1 MLALGLDIGTSK
13 ICAIV
18 IDAKNG
24 IVKDEFSSSNDTFID
39 VNNNYN
45 RIQDPK
51 SICEKAY
58 SLVNEAI
65 NKHPDICCIGVT
77 GQMHGIVYLDNNNNF
92 LSDLYIWQ
100 DQSGEQIY
108 KTTGTTYSKHLSSI
122 TGYPMATGYG
132 LTTMY
137 YHFINNLIPKDTACI
152 ATIHGYVANMLAGCR
167 SITLHSSDCASL
179 GLFDIKNGVFDRSA
193 VEKAGMDMHLL
204 PDVILSPQ
212 ILGKYKGLIPVC
224 VAIGDNQAALIGS
237 GCDNDILINIGTG
250 SQISMKT
257 FINECNIPG
266 IEIRPLTKGGGIF
279 VGAALCGGR
288 AFALLRD
295 FFAEVF
301 KMSGMEPPKK
311 LYDDMLEA
319 VNNIPEDI
327 NELIISTQF
336 AGTRYD
342 PSQKGNVKNLGSE
355 NFTPAQFVLGTLKG
369 ISKELYDM
377 YISMVSLDN
386 TARSRLIGSGNGIR
400 KNPLQKKILEDMFD
414 MKLYIPKN
422 HEEASFGAAL
432 YALLAS
438 GEYSDLSSAQRLVK
452 YEDNQ

>member
-1 MLALGLDIGTSK
+1 
-13 ICAIV
+13 
-18 IDAKNG
+18 
-24 IVKDEFSSSNDTFID
+24 
-39 VNNNYN
+39 
-45 RIQDPK
+45 
-51 SICEKAY
+51 
-58 SLVNEAI
+58 
-65 NKHPDICCIGVT
+65 
-77 GQMHGIVYLDNNNNF
+77 MHGIVYLDHNNDF

-108 KTTGTTYSKHLSSI
+108 DANGTTYAKHLSSI
-122 TGYPMATGYG
+122 TGYAMATGYG

-137 YHFINNLIPKDTACI
+137 YHLINGLIPKDTACI
-152 ATIHGYVANMLAGCR
+152 TTIHGYVANMLAGCR

-179 GLFDIKNGVFDRSA
+179 GLFDIKNGRFDMTA
-193 VEKAGMDMHLL
+193 VKKAGMDTHLL
-204 PDVILSPQ
+204 PDVTSSAQ
-212 ILGKYKGLIPVC
+212 ILGKYKGHIPVC
-224 VAIGDNQAALIGS
+224 VAIGDNQAAFIGS
-237 GCDNDILINIGTG
+237 GCDNDIIINIGTG

-257 FINECNIPG
+257 SKDECNIPG
-266 IEIRPLTKGGGIF
+266 IEIRPLTKGCGIF

-288 AFALLRD
+288 AFAILRD
-295 FFAEVF
+295 FFADVF
-301 KMSGMEPPKK
+301 RMSGMEPPKK

-319 VNNIPEDI
+319 VNDMPEDI
-327 NELIISTQF
+327 SELLISTQF

-342 PSQKGNVKNLGSE
+342 PSLRGDIRNLGSE

-369 ISKELYDM
+369 ITKELYDM

-386 TARSRLIGSGNGIR
+386 TVRSRLIGSGNGIR
-400 KNPLQKKILEDMFD
+400 KNMLQKKILEEMFG

-452 YEDNQ
+452 YEENP